1 MTISVLM
8 SVYHKEKASNLDAAL
23 ASVWTEQT
31 RRPEQIIL
39 IEDGPLGDDLECVIG
54 KWKKL
59 LGEKLTIHKNQE
71 NIGLTKSLNIGIGL
85 TTSDLIARMD
95 SDDISD
101 RKRFELQ
108 EAYLVA
114 HPDIDIIGGSLQEF
128 NQDHA
133 SLSVRHYPL
142 CPEDAIKIIYK
153 ASPLAHPTVMM
164 RKRIF
169 KNGMKYDERYRTS
182 QDIALWFDALRD
194 GYKISNIPEVTL
206 YFRRD
211 DFLFHRRS
219 REKAWDEFRIYM
231 KGIYALNGLFTG
243 KYIFPVMRL
252 AFRLMPQALIK
263 RIYGSNLRSKVTNDT
278 TASPHK
284 NS

>member
-39 IEDGPLGDDLECVIG
+39 IEDGPLGDNLECVIS

-59 LGEKLTIHKNQE
+59 LGENLTIHKNQE

-85 TTSDLIARMD
+85 ATSDLIARMD
-95 SDDISD
+95 SDDLSD

-142 CPEDAIKIIYK
+142 CPEDVFKTIYK
-153 ASPLAHPTVMM
+153 ACPLAHPTVMM
-164 RKRIF
+164 RRRIF
-169 KNGMKYDERYRTS
+169 LNGMKYDERYRTS
-182 QDIALWFDALRD
+182 QDIALWFDVLRD
-194 GYKISNIPEVTL
+194 GHKISNIPEVTL

-211 DFLFHRRS
+211 DSLFHRRS

-252 AFRLMPQALIK
+252 AFRLMPQTLIK
-263 RIYGSNLRSKVTNDT
+263 RIYGSNIRSKVTNDT

-284 NS
+284 KR